1 MPKRIYLKEG
11 KTNITKIKINNILQ
25 VKDFLCYSVLYKIKT
40 TTKKQTNNKVKRKH
54 IKYMSESFCE
64 HK

>member
-11 KTNITKIKINNILQ
+11 KTNITKIKINNNLQ

-40 TTKKQTNNKVKRKH
+40 TKKQTNNKVK
-54 IKYMSESFCE
+54 EST
-64 HK
+64 